1 MFNAIKS
8 MVAPEFPQR
17 RGSLG
22 ADDPAGREAGLEA
35 GQAQDVHY
43 CWFLDS
49 CLSRGLHR
57 G

>member
-49 CLSRGLHR
+49 CFSRGLHR